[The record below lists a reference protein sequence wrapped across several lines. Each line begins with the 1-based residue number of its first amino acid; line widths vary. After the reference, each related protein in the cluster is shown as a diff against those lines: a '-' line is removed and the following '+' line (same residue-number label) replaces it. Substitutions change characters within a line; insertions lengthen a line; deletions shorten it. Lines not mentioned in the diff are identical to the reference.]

1 MLAKA
6 VRLAGGLLKNKGL
19 MKGIRNEALVSGGLN
34 TGVNLLTGADP
45 LTAVAYGL
53 ADTVASGAAQG
64 AVRGLRGKK
73 SRLELPANVAGSV
86 LSGIPVAT
94 IDPRMKESVH
104 THGAP
109 MVAPNAAIYNQ
120 QVNQID
126 QQNLQRLL
134 INDGGLAGRYM
145 PGTMFQNMGINNP
158 RATVQQYLNDQGP
171 QVDMAAMER
180 DMAAIVG
187 V

>member
-1 MLAKA
+1 MLGKA
-6 VRLAGGLLKNKGL
+6 LKLAGGLLKNKGL
-19 MKGIRNEALVSGGLN
+19 MKGIRNEALISGGLN
-34 TGVNLLTGADP
+34 TGVSLLTGADP
-45 LTAVAYGL
+45 LTAVAYGV

-86 LSGIPVAT
+86 LSGIPVSA
-94 IDPRMKESVH
+94 IDPRMKEGV
-104 THGAP
+104 GAP
-109 MVAPNAAIYNQ
+109 MVPPDAAIYNRQ
-120 QVNQID
+120 INQID
-126 QQNLQRLL
+126 QQNLQRML

-158 RATVQQYLNDQGP
+158 RATMQQYLNDQGP
-171 QVDMAAMER
+171 QVDMAAIER